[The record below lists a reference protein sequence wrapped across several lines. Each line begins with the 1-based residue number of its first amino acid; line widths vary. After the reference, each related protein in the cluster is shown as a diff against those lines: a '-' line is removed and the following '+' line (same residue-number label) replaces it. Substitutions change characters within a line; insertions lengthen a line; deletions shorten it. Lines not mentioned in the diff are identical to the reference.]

1 MSKHLK
7 AQGQNK
13 KLRNRILIISITLV
27 VVTAALLGT
36 WFFIQYR
43 NDQKTV
49 EVMPVSYLSTSYW
62 GDQATSSGTILS
74 DYMQEIFPTS
84 DKVISEVFVS
94 EGQEVHIG
102 DPLLQYDKAKLE
114 LDVEAKELAVK
125 QT

>member
-49 EVMPVSYLSTSYW
+49 
-62 GDQATSSGTILS
+62 
-74 DYMQEIFPTS
+74 
-84 DKVISEVFVS
+84 
-94 EGQEVHIG
+94 
-102 DPLLQYDKAKLE
+102 
-114 LDVEAKELAVK
+114 
-125 QT
+125 